1 MCRFIPQLHGIF
13 ADQLAALIVA
23 AARQGLEMEAPPG
36 QRQYADARRIQQQC
50 CILWHP
56 SRGDDVADAK
66 VTFVDADQVGE
77 LRVIGSISPAAS
89 QETVYLSLLVATDDD
104 QIDVP
109 TAVVPHLSEH
119 IVDLVLVKSGAGGK
133 AAVACVQDIRREVLD
148 YALNLGFET
157 IFLNTNG
164 TLLEKDVSCRL
175 AAYDRLSVS
184 VSLDGPQA
192 LHDHIRGEGSYKRT
206 VECIEKAVDAG
217 IDLFIFTTASKSLI
231 QDLPYFADQIYKKF
245 HGLNCLTLIQ
255 LIRVTNDTFDLS
267 KELLEPDDFLKLVWM
282 ASLLN
287 LYGLK
292 IYVLNNP
299 LAGVTSKLLN
309 TPWLPQ
315 SRPLYC
321 DGSLIVMAN
330 RDIALSHST
339 RDSFGKYEP
348 GMIEKVLVSDAYR
361 NAIAPDKETCPTCRY
376 HRECR
381 GNGMV
386 RPSEWFRD
394 MQADVPYCKRVLD
407 RAAQW

>member
-1 MCRFIPQLHGIF
+1 MKQDFEQKTGIEGES
-13 ADQLAALIVA
+13 LSI
-23 AARQGLEMEAPPG
+23 E
-36 QRQYADARRIQQQC
+36 
-50 CILWHP
+50 
-56 SRGDDVADAK
+56 
-66 VTFVDADQVGE
+66 VTTHCNGACKHCFVRAG
-77 LRVIGSISPAAS
+77 ISKRS
-89 QETVYLSLLVATDDD
+89 SLS
-104 QIDVP
+104 IDVVKKIIAEGYA
-109 TAVVPHLSEH
+109 TAYRHLH
-119 IVDLVLVKSGAGGK
+119 LTGGEPLLWEGLL
-133 AAVACVQDIRREVLD
+133 EVLD
-148 YALNLGFET
+148 YAFDLGFET

-164 TLLEKDVSCRL
+164 TLLEKDVNCRL
-175 AAYDRLSVS
+175 AAYDGLSVS

-192 LHDHIRGEGSYKRT
+192 LHDHIRGEGSYRRT
-206 VECIEKAVDAG
+206 IECIEKAVDAG
-217 IDLFIFTTASKSLI
+217 VDLFIFTTASKSLI

-309 TPWLPQ
+309 TPWIPQ

-321 DGSLIVMAN
+321 DGSIIVMAN

-339 RDSFGKYEP
+339 KDSFGKYEP

-361 NAIAPDKETCPTCRY
+361 NAIAPDRETCPTCRY
-376 HRECR
+376 HRDCR
-381 GNGMV
+381 ENGMV

-394 MQADVPYCKRVLD
+394 MQTDVPYCKRVLD